1 MASMQALRGKIFL
14 RVGHVQT
21 AGYLKQILRW
31 LKSKVERSGKN
42 KTLPLIYKEIT
53 KMNNQI
59 PYIPARYYFKI
70 LDILESRNIT
80 TEEIL
85 SEINIDLKKY

>member
-1 MASMQALRGKIFL
+1 
-14 RVGHVQT
+14 
-21 AGYLKQILRW
+21 
-31 LKSKVERSGKN
+31 
-42 KTLPLIYKEIT
+42 
-53 KMNNQI
+53 MNNQI

-85 SEINIDLKKY
+85 SEINVDLKKYLSSPDMKINQEQVSKFISFCLKFQSHQ